1 MAGQSVCFLLHC
13 LCGGPEPAQ
22 PIRHAALPLQAMD
35 ETSQHIKV
43 SRNPLPKTP
52 QGTYTYSVRPME
64 GTEPRCVA
72 GAGELVEGPQ
82 PDTICIGSLRGFWQ
96 RISRDFDVL

>member
-43 SRNPLPKTP
+43 SRNPMLKTP
-52 QGTYTYSVRPME
+52 QGTYTYSVRLGALYKLTCSSYTP
-64 GTEPRCVA
+64 GLSSLHGSDTSGGPSPISQPRR
-72 GAGELVEGPQ
+72 PS
-82 PDTICIGSLRGFWQ
+82 SL
-96 RISRDFDVL
+96 